1 VTAKAGM
8 LSGIIE
14 GHVMKSLSETRT
26 DLRHKGHGLLLASI
40 LLMLLASPFLSFNTT
55 FSWLLDV
62 FLVLVLLTAART
74 VAGPGLRFK
83 IVLLLGLA
91 ALLSHLASLNPQGGW
106 LETSRYV
113 ATPLFLFWVCG
124 MLLRDIVLR
133 SHAVTADL
141 ILGAV
146 NVYLMIGV
154 GFAFIYGLIELLQP
168 GSFTGLEELV
178 STPDSVQQFLYF
190 SFVTIS
196 TLGYGDISPLT
207 PHAMTATYV
216 EAIFGQMFLAILVA
230 RLVSMYIRRPKSDQA

>member
-1 VTAKAGM
+1 
-8 LSGIIE
+8 
-14 GHVMKSLSETRT
+14 MKSLNETRT
-26 DLRHKGHGLLLASI
+26 DLRQKGHGLLLASI

-91 ALLSHLASLNPQGGW
+91 ALLSHLALFNSQGGW

-113 ATPLFLFWVCG
+113 ATPLFLFWVSI

-133 SHAVTADL
+133 SHAVTEDL

-146 NVYLMIGV
+146 NVYLMIGI
-154 GFAFIYGLIELLQP
+154 GFAFVYGLIEHFQP
-168 GSFTGLEELV
+168 GSFTGLEELA
-178 STPDSVQQFLYF
+178 STPDQVLYFLYF
-190 SFVTIS
+190 SFITMS

-207 PHAMTATYV
+207 PHGMTTTYI
-216 EAIFGQMFLAILVA
+216 EAIFGQLYLAILVA
-230 RLVSMYIRRPKSDQA
+230 RLVAMYIRRPKSDQA

>member
-1 VTAKAGM
+1 M
-8 LSGIIE
+8 LSGTIE
-14 GHVMKSLSETRT
+14 GHAMKPLSETRT
-26 DLRHKGHGLLLASI
+26 NLQQKGHGLLLASI
-40 LLMLLASPFLSFNTT
+40 LLMLLASPFISVNTT
-55 FSWLLDV
+55 FTWLLDM
-62 FLVLVLLTAART
+62 FLVLVLLAAAKT

-83 IVLLLGLA
+83 IVLVLGLI
-91 ALLSHLASLNPQGGW
+91 ALLSQLALLGPQWGW
-106 LETSRYV
+106 LATSRYV

-168 GSFTGLEELV
+168 GSFTGLEELA
-178 STPDSVQQFLYF
+178 STPDRVLYFLYF
-190 SFVTIS
+190 SFITMS

-207 PHAMTATYV
+207 PHGMTATYM
-216 EAIFGQMFLAILVA
+216 EAIFGQMYLAILVA
-230 RLVSMYIRRPKSDQA
+230 RLVAMYIDKRRTDQA

>member
-1 VTAKAGM
+1 
-8 LSGIIE
+8 
-14 GHVMKSLSETRT
+14 
-26 DLRHKGHGLLLASI
+26 LLASI
-40 LLMLLASPFLSFNTT
+40 VLMILASPFLAVNPT

-62 FLVLVLLTAART
+62 FLILVILAAART

-83 IVLLLGLA
+83 IVLVLGLV
-91 ALLSHLASLNPQGGW
+91 ALLSQLALLDPQWAW

-133 SHAVTADL
+133 SHTVTAEL

-146 NVYLMIGV
+146 NVYLLIGI

-168 GSFTGLEELV
+168 GSFTGLEELA
-178 STPDSVQQFLYF
+178 STPDRVLYFLYF
-190 SFVTIS
+190 SFITMS

-207 PHAMTATYV
+207 PHGMTATYI
-216 EAIFGQMFLAILVA
+216 EAVFGQLYLAILVA
-230 RLVSMYIRRPKSDQA
+230 RLVSMYIDSRGK